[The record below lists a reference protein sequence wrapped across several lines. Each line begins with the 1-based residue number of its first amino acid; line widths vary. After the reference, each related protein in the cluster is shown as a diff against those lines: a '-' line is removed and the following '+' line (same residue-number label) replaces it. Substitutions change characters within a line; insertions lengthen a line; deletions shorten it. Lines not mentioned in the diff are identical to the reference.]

1 MSVPTPRPRNV
12 GALMERLH
20 ERQTIDVNGL
30 AISYRSM
37 GEGMPI
43 LFLHGLLGSADSW
56 VLQLLG
62 LSNRYRVISWDA
74 PGYGQSD
81 GVKDPDIDLFIE
93 QLQGF
98 ISELGLEAPVLVG
111 HSMGG
116 VLAARLAAAPRQPVS
131 RLVLSC
137 THPGYGAPIDTP
149 PTQKLQDRM
158 VALKEQGPVAYGRER
173 AGNMVAH
180 PIDPFL
186 LEVAAHVAAGTRPD
200 GLFTATRML
209 QFADLRPHY
218 QHISIPTKVLFAERD
233 PVVLPALSAEL
244 KELTLF
250 ASHEILPNVGH
261 APYLEDADSYERA
274 ITTFLNEG
282 TDLTEAH

>member
-1 MSVPTPRPRNV
+1 MSVLSPRPSSV
-12 GALMERLH
+12 DALMARLPD
-20 ERQTIDVNGL
+20 RQSIDVNGSVVSFR
-30 AISYRSM
+30 AM
-37 GEGMPI
+37 GEGTPI

-62 LSNRYRVISWDA
+62 LSDRYQVISWDA

-81 GVKDPDIDLFIE
+81 GVEDPDIELFVK

-98 ISELGLEAPVLVG
+98 ISELGLAAPVLVG

-137 THPGYGAPIDTP
+137 THPGYGAPRDTP
-149 PTQKLQDRM
+149 PTQKLQGRM
-158 VALKEQGPVAYGRER
+158 VALKEEGPVAYGRER
-173 AGNMVAH
+173 AGAMVAH

-209 QFADLRPHY
+209 QFADLRSHY
-218 QHISIPTKVLFAERD
+218 QHIEVPTKVLFAERD
-233 PVVLPALSAEL
+233 PVVQPALSAEL
-244 KELTLF
+244 KELTPF
-250 ASHEILPNVGH
+250 ALHETLPNVGH

-274 ITTFLNEG
+274 ITTFLNEE
-282 TDLTEAH
+282 TDLTKAR